1 MNVEKLLDEVIEQE
15 LKDLKEIELGTE
27 SYSNTVEGVTKL
39 IDRKKDLASVELEY
53 QEKVNHRENEN
64 YFRMKEIENE
74 SKDRKINYVMVGL
87 GILIPASITIW
98 GAKSSW
104 RFEEHGTITSNAGR
118 EFMKRL
124 FLRKKELRER
134 LWKNSLFFFFFF
146 VFLS

>member
-15 LKDLKEIELGTE
+15 LRDLKEIELGTE

-39 IDRKKDLASVELEY
+39 IDKKKDLASVELEY

-74 SKDRKINYVMVGL
+74 SKDRKINYVIVGL
-87 GILIPASITIW
+87 GIIIPASITIW

-124 FLRKKELRER
+124 FSRK
-134 LWKNSLFFFFFF
+134 
-146 VFLS
+146 

>member
-39 IDRKKDLASVELEY
+39 IDKKKDLASVELEY

-87 GILIPASITIW
+87 GIIIPASITIW

-124 FLRKKELRER
+124 FLRK
-134 LWKNSLFFFFFF
+134 
-146 VFLS
+146 

>member
-39 IDRKKDLASVELEY
+39 IDKKKDLVSVELEY
-53 QEKVNHRENEN
+53 REKVNHRENEN

-124 FLRKKELRER
+124 FLRK
-134 LWKNSLFFFFFF
+134 
-146 VFLS
+146 

>member
-15 LKDLKEIELGTE
+15 LRDLKEIELGTE

-39 IDRKKDLASVELEY
+39 IDKKKDLASVELEY

-124 FLRKKELRER
+124 FSRK
-134 LWKNSLFFFFFF
+134 
-146 VFLS
+146 

>member
-15 LKDLKEIELGTE
+15 LRDLKEIELGTE

-124 FLRKKELRER
+124 FLRK
-134 LWKNSLFFFFFF
+134 
-146 VFLS
+146 

>member
-39 IDRKKDLASVELEY
+39 IDRKKDLVSVELEY

-124 FLRKKELRER
+124 FLRK
-134 LWKNSLFFFFFF
+134 
-146 VFLS
+146 

>member
-39 IDRKKDLASVELEY
+39 IDRKKDLYSVELEY

-124 FLRKKELRER
+124 FLRK
-134 LWKNSLFFFFFF
+134 
-146 VFLS
+146 

>member
-39 IDRKKDLASVELEY
+39 IDKKKDLASVELEY

-87 GILIPASITIW
+87 GIIIPASITIW
-98 GAKSSW
+98 GAKASW

-124 FLRKKELRER
+124 FLRK
-134 LWKNSLFFFFFF
+134 
-146 VFLS
+146 

>member
-39 IDRKKDLASVELEY
+39 IDRKKDLASVELDY

-124 FLRKKELRER
+124 FLRK
-134 LWKNSLFFFFFF
+134 
-146 VFLS
+146 

>member
-15 LKDLKEIELGTE
+15 LRDLKEIELGTE

-39 IDRKKDLASVELEY
+39 IDKKKDLASVELEY

-87 GILIPASITIW
+87 GIIIPASITIW

-124 FLRKKELRER
+124 FSRK
-134 LWKNSLFFFFFF
+134 
-146 VFLS
+146 

>member
-1 MNVEKLLDEVIEQE
+1 MNIEKLLDEVIEQE

-124 FLRKKELRER
+124 FSRK
-134 LWKNSLFFFFFF
+134 
-146 VFLS
+146 

>member
-124 FLRKKELRER
+124 FLRK
-134 LWKNSLFFFFFF
+134 
-146 VFLS
+146 